1 VLEVT
6 VDDVEEAERRL
17 VKHGCEIV
25 NDGPRFPRTYVKDS
39 YGLLYN
45 LTK

>member
-17 VKHGCEIV
+17 VKHGCEI
-25 NDGPRFPRTYVKDS
+25 DGPRFPRTYVKDS